1 MSYPALTLYC
11 LNRLVVS
18 IYKICNLVCPVSRFG
33 PAAFAGRYIVKGL
46 HVRSQGKNPFRGG
59 GFRKAAALAVGLPFL
74 LASMAIG
81 PATAAPPRLDK
92 EAAGIGP
99 HGMEFKDGR
108 YIVVMSGAAAAAYE
122 GETSG
127 LGATKPQKG
136 RKLDRSSSNY
146 RAYDAYLRQ
155 RQREVAA
162 GQGVVPAK
170 QFSAALNGFSAQLTA
185 GQAAAL
191 AKDARVLA
199 VVPDVE
205 NAPDY
210 TTTDFLKL
218 TGPDGAWA
226 TQFGG
231 EANAGKGVVVGVIDT
246 GYAPDNPFLQGE
258 PVQPLQGA
266 AQVGVPYRTADGRI
280 AMLKADG
287 TTFEGE
293 CQKGAGTGA
302 AFDGSRCNSKVIGAR
317 YFADSFLQYVAPENR
332 APEELISPVDVG
344 SHGTHTAT
352 TAAGNSNVEQ
362 VIDGTSFGRSSGVAP
377 AAKVSV
383 YKVCWEDTNP
393 ATGGCYSSASVEAVE
408 AAITDG
414 VDVLNYS
421 ISGNNN
427 NTTDPVALAFLN
439 AAAAGVFVS
448 ASAGNSGPGASTVNH
463 ASPWLT
469 TVAAST
475 FPSDLL
481 GTVKVSDGSMYRGAS
496 IMKTEVA
503 DTAAV
508 IAAAAAAAGAANA
521 NLCAPGTLDPA
532 KVAGKVVVCDRGVV
546 DRTAKSREVQDK
558 GGVGMILVNL
568 SSSSEDADNHVL
580 PTVHVNAPKSL
591 ELKSKLEA
599 NPALTVSLARGD
611 LTGEPPAPAPQI
623 AGFSSRGPTLA
634 SGGDLLKPDVAAPGV
649 NVLAGVSTIGNN
661 GAQFGFMSGTSMAA
675 PHIAGLG
682 ALVLSNQP
690 AWTPAMVKS
699 GMMTTAYP
707 LVTADGSASTDPF
720 QGGAGHIDSTRVLDP
735 GLVYDSGTRDW
746 LGFLNGQGVE
756 TGVPQAGT
764 IAARDLNLPSIA
776 LGSLVGDVQVKRQL
790 TALVPGMYRP
800 EVNLPGFNVE
810 VEPKALNFAKAGQT
824 REVTLTIRNV
834 SAPVGEFSTG
844 TLAWKGPRT
853 VTSPIAVRPVDA
865 QIAPSFSF
873 SSATGTGSGT
883 LELVSGSDQPIAVGV
898 EGLAPL
904 NQTAITKTP
913 GEYAPANDAHNALL
927 QVTVPASASFTRLG
941 IQAQSDDV
949 DWDMVVYAPNGSG
962 GLTATQVATASASE
976 FLDLKSPRAGTY
988 YIVANLYSTPDNGA
1002 ATATA
1007 QAVTFA
1013 GDAGNLTVEPN
1024 PITAPNGTATTATVS
1039 WTGLADGTYASR
1051 LSLGENGIRTWVNVQ
1066 VGAAA
1071 PAESGSASALSEA
1084 QSLPAT

>member
-1 MSYPALTLYC
+1 MT
-11 LNRLVVS
+11 
-18 IYKICNLVCPVSRFG
+18 
-33 PAAFAGRYIVKGL
+33 
-46 HVRSQGKNPFRGG
+46 
-59 GFRKAAALAVGLPFL
+59 ALAVGLPL
-74 LASMAIG
+74 LLTSLGAG
-81 PATAAPPRLDK
+81 PALATPSGHDAGPADSGAAQ
-92 EAAGIGP
+92 
-99 HGMEFKDGR
+99 FKDGR
-108 YIVVMSGAAAAAYE
+108 YIVVLAGPAAAAYE
-122 GETSG
+122 GEQPG

-136 RKLDRSSSNY
+136 RKLDAGSPNY
-146 RAYDAYLRQ
+146 KAYDAHLRQ
-155 RQREVAA
+155 QQRDVAA
-162 GQGVVPAK
+162 SQGVTPAK
-170 QFSAALNGFSAQLTA
+170 QYTAALNGFTAELTA
-185 GQAAAL
+185 AQAGAL
-191 AKDARVLA
+191 AKDQRVLSLS
-199 VVPDVE
+199 PDTE
-205 NAPDY
+205 NKPEY

-218 TGPDGAWA
+218 TGPNGAWA
-226 TQFGG
+226 KQFGG
-231 EANAGKGVVVGVIDT
+231 EANAGKGVVVGVIDS

-258 PVQPLQGA
+258 QVKPLEGSP
-266 AQVGVPYRTADGRI
+266 QVGVPYLTAEGRI

-293 CQKGAGTGA
+293 CQKGQGTGA
-302 AFDGSRCNSKVIGAR
+302 AFDGSLCNSKVIGAR

-352 TAAGNSNVEQ
+352 TAAGNANAEQ
-362 VIDGTSFGRSSGVAP
+362 VIDGTSFGKSSGVAP

-393 ATGGCYSSASVEAVE
+393 DTGGCYSSATVEAVD
-408 AAITDG
+408 AAIKDG

-427 NTTDPVALAFLN
+427 STTDPVALAFLN

-448 ASAGNSGPGASTVNH
+448 ASAGNSGPTVSTVNH

-481 GTVKVSDGSMYRGAS
+481 GTVKVSDGSLYRGAS

-503 DTAAV
+503 DKPAV

-521 NLCAPGTLDPA
+521 NLCAPGSLDPA

-546 DRTAKSREVQDK
+546 DRTAKSQEVLDK
-558 GGVGMILVNL
+558 GGVGVILVNL
-568 SSSSEDADNHVL
+568 ASSSEDADNHVI

-599 NPALTVSLARGD
+599 NPQLTVSLVKGD
-611 LTGEPPAPAPQI
+611 LTGEPAAAAPQI
-623 AGFSSRGPTLA
+623 AGFSSRGPSLA
-634 SGGDLLKPDVAAPGV
+634 SGGDLLKPDIAAPGV
-649 NVLAGVSTIGNN
+649 NVLAGVSTIGND
-661 GAQFGFMSGTSMAA
+661 GDQFGFMSGTSMAA
-675 PHIAGLG
+675 PHIAGFA
-682 ALVLSNQP
+682 ALVFGKQP
-690 AWTPAMVKS
+690 TWSPATVKS
-699 GMMTTAYP
+699 AMMTTAYP
-707 LVTADGSASTDPF
+707 LVQADGTPNTDPF
-720 QGGAGHIDSTRVLDP
+720 QGGAGHVDSTRVLDP
-735 GLVYDSGTRDW
+735 GLVYESGIKDW
-746 LGFLNGQGVE
+746 LSFLNGQGVD
-756 TGVPQAGT
+756 TGAPQAGT
-764 IAARDLNLPSIA
+764 TAARDLNLPSIA
-776 LGSLVGDVQVKRQL
+776 LGSLVGEVQVKRKL

-800 EVNLPGFNVE
+800 SVAMPGFNVT
-810 VEPKALNFAKAGQT
+810 VEPQALNFAKAGQT
-824 REVTLTIRNV
+824 REVTVTIRNV
-834 SAPVGEFSTG
+834 SAPVGKFSTG
-844 TLAWKGPRT
+844 TLTWEGPRK
-853 VTSPIAVRPVDA
+853 VSSPIAVRPVDA

-883 LELVSGSDQPIAVGV
+883 MELVSGSDSPIAVGV

-904 NQTAITKTP
+904 SQTAITKTP
-913 GEYAPANDAHNALL
+913 GEYAPTNDAHNALV
-927 QVTVPASASFTRLG
+927 QVKVPAGASFARLG

-976 FLDLKSPRAGTY
+976 FLDLESPRAGTY

-1002 ATATA
+1002 ATASI

-1013 GDAGNLTVEPN
+1013 GDAGNLAVQPN
-1024 PITAPNGTATTATVS
+1024 PIVAPNGSATSATLS
-1039 WTGLADGTYASR
+1039 WTGLAAGSYLSR

-1071 PAESGSASALSEA
+1071 QPASAGAPAVSLA
-1084 QSLPAT
+1084 QAVPGA